1 MWTVG
6 PFKSYICYQYSVKRI
21 GVVSLWRHGSEKIS
35 IRSIQITSQVNAFSQ
50 KQNLYIIVTD
60 ITLRNEQETNYEAY
74 VACWELGQG
83 MQACLCSQANANHQ
97 FILSKFSLLIISSQS
112 AGSSIYRQIPLS
124 DVFASLGGFWCV
136 TGLIYMLIYAG
147 CACLCFFSTH

>member
-21 GVVSLWRHGSEKIS
+21 GVVSLWRHWSERIS
-35 IRSIQITSQVNAFSQ
+35 NRFIQITSQVNAFSQ

-74 VACWELGQG
+74 VACWELRPG
-83 MQACLCSQANANHQ
+83 NAGL
-97 FILSKFSLLIISSQS
+97 F
-112 AGSSIYRQIPLS
+112 
-124 DVFASLGGFWCV
+124 VFAGKC
-136 TGLIYMLIYAG
+136 
-147 CACLCFFSTH
+147 

>member
-6 PFKSYICYQYSVKRI
+6 PFKSYICYQYSFKRI
-21 GVVSLWRHGSEKIS
+21 GVVSLWRHGSERIS
-35 IRSIQITSQVNAFSQ
+35 IRSIQITSQVNAFSL

-60 ITLRNEQETNYEAY
+60 ITLRNEQETNYEAC
-74 VACWELGQG
+74 VACWGQG

-112 AGSSIYRQIPLS
+112 ASSSIYRQIPLS
-124 DVFASLGGFWCV
+124 DVFASPGRFWCV